1 MSLEDKLVALIL
13 GESDQI
19 RVRIAW
25 LIWALGE
32 GYLKPEDRAV
42 MDNWMLLPDT
52 ALTRI
57 DRETKQYYLRAADE
71 LLRELS

>member
-1 MSLEDKLVALIL
+1 MNIQ
-13 GESDQI
+13 ESDQT

-25 LIWALGE
+25 MMWALND

-42 MDNWMLLPDT
+42 MDNWMLLPDES
-52 ALTRI
+52 LTQI
-57 DRETKQYYLRAADE
+57 DRETKLYYLVAADE